1 MSDYDEISHLISLHA
16 QQQMQGFLPL
26 GIGHVTAYDP
36 NTHAVQVVFPGMPVV
51 DPLSGAPTGEYSIS
65 PWVQLGS
72 MWVGNGWGF
81 QTAPEVGAP
90 TPPFG
95 GTQCAVYIQQ
105 RYGHFGLAGHLLFTQ
120 AALPPDNTL
129 VAGEAIFKHKS
140 GTYLRF
146 NNDGSLSANV
156 EGNLQITLAN
166 GDVVS
171 VNGTADALALVSKL
185 VEAFNNHIHP
195 DPQGGDTGTPVTQW
209 TASTIESSLVK
220 VAS

>member
-16 QQQMQGFLPL
+16 QQQMRGFLPL

-36 NTHAVQVVFPGMPVV
+36 NANAVQVVFPGMPVV

-72 MWVGNGWGF
+72 IWVGNGWGF

-140 GTYLRF
+140 GTLIKF
-146 NNDGSLSANV
+146 HS
-156 EGNLQITLAN
+156 N
-166 GDVVS
+166 GQLEIV
-171 VNGTADALALVSKL
+171 ALATEMTTDVAVSGS
-185 VEAFNNHIHP
+185 VFV
-195 DPQGGDTGTPVTQW
+195 GTGASGTFTTPTGQTVTVQDGII
-209 TASTIESSLVK
+209 TNIY
-220 VAS
+220 

>member
-16 QQQMQGFLPL
+16 QQQMQGFLPI

-36 NTHAVQVVFPGMPVV
+36 NAQAVQVAFPGMPVI

-72 MWVGNGWGF
+72 IWVGNGWGF
-81 QTAPEVGAP
+81 QTAPEVGEAV
-90 TPPFG
+90 PPFS

-105 RYGHFGLAGHLLFTQ
+105 RHGSFGLAGHLLFT
-120 AALPPDNTL
+120 ANALPPDNTL

-146 NNDGSLSANV
+146 NSDGSLSINV
-156 EGNLQITLAN
+156 AGNLPITLAS
-166 GDVVS
+166 GDVLS

-185 VEAFNNHIHP
+185 VSAFNTHTHP
-195 DPQGGDTGTPVTQW
+195 DPEGGNTGVPVTQW
-209 TASTIESSLVK
+209 SASTVESSLVK